1 MVQVKQ
7 GDGTWEDIMEEM
19 AMEEAILA
27 SMFMTNA
34 LVTDFGILRKGSTA
48 DEVLTGTY
56 ILRTPKKNGRKL
68 KSEHL
73 ATQEN

>member
-1 MVQVKQ
+1 MKMVQVKQ

-56 ILRTPKKNGRKL
+56 NTPE
-68 KSEHL
+68 SIVS
-73 ATQEN
+73 